1 MRAQKGPQTLNTSIT
16 ELQLRSSSSSEG
28 SSNSKHLYPQ
38 GSSSATQESGP
49 VCRAEISAPLR
60 QDLMSFASHVGYQN
74 ICVGSHIASS
84 SSTHLSASLTGQ
96 TIFIFDPKSFLPSR
110 LSSAY
115 MEFVSSKKKYRKLAT
130 SVCSPHPDSLGA
142 EVGSC

>member
-1 MRAQKGPQTLNTSIT
+1 MRAHEGPQTLNSSIT
-16 ELQLRSSSSSEG
+16 ELQLRSSSSTEG
-28 SSNSKHLYPQ
+28 SSNPKHFYPLS
-38 GSSSATQESGP
+38 SSSATQESGP

-84 SSTHLSASLTGQ
+84 SSTRLSASLTRQ
-96 TIFIFDPKSFLPSR
+96 TILKFDPKSFLLYK
-110 LSSAY
+110 LSKCPVPICNLY
-115 MEFVSSKKKYRKLAT
+115 PPKKVTAT

-142 EVGSC
+142 EVGSW